1 VITGEPEQVRQL
13 LSVVKHELERSAA
26 RRDLGGRRKSIG
38 AGKMVRPTDLD
49 EMDSPYV
56 LPEAMVMPVDE
67 PTGELMRTPV
77 DEETVDDPRRRPET
91 RPARGPT
98 VEATKPAQPAFS
110 SDSGPTLNPPD
121 SSTDP
126 EVKSS

>member
-13 LSVVKHELERSAA
+13 LAVVKHELERNAA
-26 RRDLGGRRKSIG
+26 RRDHGGRRKSIG
-38 AGKMVRPTDLD
+38 SGKMVRPTDLD

-77 DEETVDDPRRRPET
+77 DEETVDDPRRRVS
-91 RPARGPT
+91 T
-98 VEATKPAQPAFS
+98 VSPRAPQIEATKPSEPAFS

-126 EVKSS
+126 EVKSN